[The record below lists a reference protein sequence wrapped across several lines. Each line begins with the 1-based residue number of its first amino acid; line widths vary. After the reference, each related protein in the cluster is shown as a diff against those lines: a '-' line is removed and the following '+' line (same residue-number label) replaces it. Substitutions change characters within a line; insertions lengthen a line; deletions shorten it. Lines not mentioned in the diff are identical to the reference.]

1 MPAVKVL
8 MPIFQWECSR
18 LAGTFPCDTVNR
30 YLYLYQPGM
39 SLTLYNIVPALQPY
53 VKAIC
58 SLEIDASAPPSHF
71 RVLPDTCVEL
81 FISYTTEQLATVKGK
96 NLFDSAG
103 SLVNCRLN
111 TYMDVQMFPGTGC
124 IALCFQPGAAHYFFN
139 LPMSELTNM
148 TTGLDD
154 LWGREARELQEQV
167 GGCTVNRA
175 RVHML
180 QQYLLRRLEKDY
192 EAAHEFEYCLW
203 QINLLKG
210 SLKIK
215 DLSQKTNISQRQ
227 LSRQFNDRLGMSPK
241 EFARIS
247 RFIDALSI
255 IKKQPTESLT
265 QVACASGYYDQSHF
279 IHDCREF
286 AGLSPKELMTAGY
299 VIC

>member
-1 MPAVKVL
+1 
-8 MPIFQWECSR
+8 
-18 LAGTFPCDTVNR
+18 
-30 YLYLYQPGM
+30 M
-39 SLTLYNIVPALQPY
+39 SLTLYNIIPALQPY
-53 VKAIC
+53 VRSIC
-58 SLEIDASAPPSHF
+58 SLEMDASAPPSHF

-81 FISYTTEQLATVKGK
+81 FISYTTRQLAIVKGK

-111 TYMDVQMFPGTGC
+111 TFMDVQMFPGSGC
-124 IALCFQPGAAHYFFN
+124 IALCFQPGAAHYFFS

-167 GGCTVNRA
+167 VGCTNNPA

-192 EAAHEFEYCLW
+192 EAAHEFEYSLW

-265 QVACASGYYDQSHF
+265 QVACASGYYDQAHF

-286 AGLSPKELMTAGY
+286 AGLSPKELMTAGN
-299 VIC
+299 VVC